1 VSGATL
7 AVPITA
13 GYAAVLAILIAVLM
27 LAVIRLRRKLKV
39 GLGDG
44 GIKELQCAIRAHGN
58 AIETI
63 PMFLIL
69 LALLEANGSKPMFL
83 HACGAIFVFAR
94 VLHAYALS
102 GHGGRSPGRFSGT
115 VVTISMFFTLAAAN
129 LIKLFA

>member
-1 VSGATL
+1 VSSAAL
-7 AVPITA
+7 VIPIAA
-13 GYAAVLAILIAVLM
+13 GYAAVLAMLMAVLM

-69 LALLEANGSKPMFL
+69 LALLEANGGKPVFL
-83 HACGAIFVFAR
+83 HACGLIFVAAR
-94 VLHAYALS
+94 VFHAYALS
-102 GHGGRSPGRFSGT
+102 GHGGTSLGRLSGT
-115 VVTISMFFTLAAAN
+115 VVTISMFFTLAVAN
-129 LIKLFA
+129 LIKLFG